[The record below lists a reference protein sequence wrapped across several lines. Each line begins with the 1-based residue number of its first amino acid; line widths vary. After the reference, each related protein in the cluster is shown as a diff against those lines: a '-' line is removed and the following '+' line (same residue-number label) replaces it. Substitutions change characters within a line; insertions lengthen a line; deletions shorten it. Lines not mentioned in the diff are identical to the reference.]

1 LYTFADAVKHVE
13 DMGCRRAQDYAEAE
27 VLLDLLTAAGTQGV
41 GNYLEIGCRH
51 GWTFG
56 IVARMVKPQVMVGID
71 LPGVFPWGDEG
82 SHVILSNVA
91 QEARD
96 AGIQAHILFADS
108 TKQETLASLANLMD
122 GFKFDCLFIDGD
134 HKYAGVKADFENY
147 SPFVRDGGVIIFH
160 DIYPPKKPKE
170 KQIEVDILWNE
181 LKTQYECLEIYKG
194 GSGLGLLKYER

>member
-1 LYTFADAVKHVE
+1 
-13 DMGCRRAQDYAEAE
+13 MGCRRAQDYAEAE
-27 VLLDLLTAAGTQGV
+27 VLLDLLTSAGTHGV

-56 IVARMVKPQVMVGID
+56 IVAKLVKPNVMIGID
-71 LPGVFPWGDEG
+71 LPGVFPWGDKESEVTLG
-82 SHVILSNVA
+82 KVA
-91 QEARD
+91 AEAIESGVR
-96 AGIQAHILFADS
+96 ASIIFADS
-108 TKQETLASLANLMD
+108 TKQETLACLANIAD
-122 GFKFDCLFIDGD
+122 GLQFDCLFIDGD

-170 KQIEVDILWNE
+170 KQIEVDILWGE
-181 LKTQYECLEIYKG
+181 LKTKYECLEIYKG

>member
-27 VLLDLLTAAGTQGV
+27 VLLGLLTSAGTQGV

-56 IVARMVKPQVMVGID
+56 IVAKLVKPNVMIGID

-82 SHVILSNVA
+82 SQITLEKVNA
-91 QEARD
+91 EANAD
-96 AGIQAHILFADS
+96 GINSHILFCDS
-108 TKQETLASLANLMD
+108 TKQETLASLANLTD
-122 GFKFDCLFIDGD
+122 GIKFDCLFIDGD

-170 KQIEVDILWNE
+170 K
-181 LKTQYECLEIYKG
+181 
-194 GSGLGLLKYER
+194 